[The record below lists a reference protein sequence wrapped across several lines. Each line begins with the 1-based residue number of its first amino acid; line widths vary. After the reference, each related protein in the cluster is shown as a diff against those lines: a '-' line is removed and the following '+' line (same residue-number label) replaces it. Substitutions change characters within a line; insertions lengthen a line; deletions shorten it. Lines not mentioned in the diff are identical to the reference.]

1 MKVFSCPR
9 ILVSIKIQLPV
20 VRVSPPCH
28 WSLIYNPPAWVDF
41 SSGTCSFYVLILP
54 IFFFACHL
62 QGSQVPLANK
72 DITSGTHLGSC
83 YISPMLFQLLHA
95 QRTVR
100 HLFTRATTDPV
111 WTEKWLWFKSLE
123 EPVPH
128 EAWLRIGYNYSSRWI
143 PATNKEPHLPESDTA
158 QVTRFL
164 KRSP

>member
-1 MKVFSCPR
+1 M
-9 ILVSIKIQLPV
+9 SIKIQLPV

-41 SSGTCSFYVLILP
+41 SSGTCSFYVLIVP
-54 IFFFACHL
+54 IFFCLPFVRFP
-62 QGSQVPLANK
+62 GSTKDK
-72 DITSGTHLGSC
+72 DIASGTHLGSC

-100 HLFTRATTDPV
+100 HLLTWATTDPV
-111 WTEKWLWFKSLE
+111 WAEKWLWFKSLE

-128 EAWLRIGYNYSSRWI
+128 EAWLRIGYNSSSRWI